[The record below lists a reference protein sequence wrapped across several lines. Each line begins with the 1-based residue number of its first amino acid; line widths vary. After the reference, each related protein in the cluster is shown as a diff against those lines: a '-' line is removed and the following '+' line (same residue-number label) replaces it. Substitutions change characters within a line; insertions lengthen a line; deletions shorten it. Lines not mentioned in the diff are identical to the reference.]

1 MRQNT
6 TPLTYELTSEGGSK
20 TIAIVPSAAVQAGKF
35 VISGIDPRIQD
46 MRNYLTHLWPHLFT
60 TLTVA
65 AGVAISWD
73 KLAKALVSAE
83 VVSPILGTVF
93 PHFHTRGPTLMHLIS
108 VIALRY
114 EYPQGARTQIPAVA
128 QANNVDLFFC
138 IPIAQET
145 LADPME
151 SAQWSGFFDGGTVE
165 MIVAASTIFG
175 TDSAAATI
183 GAPTTLR
190 CLAEAI
196 PSPREFLGVPTQWR
210 RRQIAGGGSSPVL
223 KNVGGET
230 SMNGIAPGCGLAAMY
245 WLTTATG
252 IGLGGSSDVAN
263 LISYAASWRG
273 QKQTQNLDGLF
284 HYQRLAQEKRT
295 SPISGIGVG
304 AAVVPLND
312 GANWPATMDSGAAND
327 GRPASN
333 AQQMF
338 LPIIAPGR
346 ELMTSKTQRVLGD
359 LQIDFNSTV
368 ALTNPHEF
376 MTWELM
382 EFSEQ
387 QANSMA
393 ALGLFRGVARRKNVN
408 GSPGKPGNFRYTA
421 IEFE

>member
-1 MRQNT
+1 
-6 TPLTYELTSEGGSK
+6 
-20 TIAIVPSAAVQAGKF
+20 
-35 VISGIDPRIQD
+35 
-46 MRNYLTHLWPHLFT
+46 
-60 TLTVA
+60 
-65 AGVAISWD
+65 
-73 KLAKALVSAE
+73 
-83 VVSPILGTVF
+83 
-93 PHFHTRGPTLMHLIS
+93 
-108 VIALRY
+108 
-114 EYPQGARTQIPAVA
+114 
-128 QANNVDLFFC
+128 
-138 IPIAQET
+138 
-145 LADPME
+145 
-151 SAQWSGFFDGGTVE
+151 
-165 MIVAASTIFG
+165 
-175 TDSAAATI
+175 
-183 GAPTTLR
+183 
-190 CLAEAI
+190 
-196 PSPREFLGVPTQWR
+196 
-210 RRQIAGGGSSPVL
+210 VL

-346 ELMTSKTQRVLGD
+346 DLMTSKTQRVLGD